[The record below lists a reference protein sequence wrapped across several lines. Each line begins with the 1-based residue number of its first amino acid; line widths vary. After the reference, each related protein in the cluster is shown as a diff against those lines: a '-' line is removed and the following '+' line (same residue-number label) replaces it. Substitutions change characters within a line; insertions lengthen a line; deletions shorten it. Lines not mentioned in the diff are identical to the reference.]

1 MAVRLRSVAAPG
13 SDLNIVAEV
22 VSLPHGLSRRRTEE
36 PPNDLRR
43 GYLEALLHE
52 RTLKAR
58 HVAAI
63 RPQPIT
69 ARGMRASDPR
79 IARMEAFDDLTVV
92 GTASLL
98 AA

>member
-1 MAVRLRSVAAPG
+1 MMAFFNVGGLPGPFGHSIYYPNCLLRNLCEARAKPALAAM
-13 SDLNIVAEV
+13 N
-22 VSLPHGLSRRRTEE
+22 
-36 PPNDLRR
+36 
-43 GYLEALLHE
+43 
-52 RTLKAR
+52 
-58 HVAAI
+58 VAAI